1 MPSLRIIPEKQV
13 YETIIDAIGKIYC
26 QSTPE
31 TITLINNALAIEEDD
46 VAKDMLNAML
56 KMKNWLLKKT
66 SYLSGYRNRSCF
78 CRYRKSDQNREW
90 TSLCYC
96 IKSS

>member
-13 YETIIDAIGKIYC
+13 YETIIDAIAKIYC

-31 TITLINNALAIEEDD
+31 TITLINDALAIEEDD

-56 KMKNWLLKKT
+56 KMKNWLLKKNF
-66 SYLSGYRNRSCF
+66 LSVRIPES
-78 CRYRKSDQNREW
+78 
-90 TSLCYC
+90 
-96 IKSS
+96 